1 MLTQRQKDL
10 YEYLLENRYHFESE
24 FDIAYRTE
32 LYGKSYKIDEL
43 FDKFHDSTV
52 RHQLTRDIRAINE
65 SGEVD
70 KIIISTSLGIK
81 IATEEEFKQYID
93 AEFAAIFRK
102 LKRTY
107 AKAKKANLDGQYN
120 FKDQVIE
127 VFY

>member
-10 YEYLLENRYHFESE
+10 YEYLLKQNNFMYQDE
-24 FDIAYRTE
+24 IAFYSG
-32 LYGKSYKIDEL
+32 LYTTYLVDATGSN
-43 FDKFHDSTV
+43 FHDSPA
-52 RHQLTRDIRAINE
+52 RHAITNDIRAINN
-65 SGEVD
+65 SDEVD
-70 KIIISTSLGIK
+70 KIIISTPYGIK

-127 VFY
+127 VFN